1 MPSHSPTFLAL
12 ETDSAWVV
20 IVVVS
25 IVSFIGAI
33 GLRRVINRTGGV
45 ASGILLAMPLLL
57 PMVAAVLFPHPLL
70 PEIAVLRPAGEALL
84 DHSDHLLN
92 LLLLTTGHQRVV
104 TPYALT
110 ASAGSWIL
118 IIGLSIS
125 SFMLLR
131 RIVGAI
137 LVHRLVSR
145 CQPLTDEAAGATAM
159 VKRLARAA
167 NLRPAPEVL
176 RLPDG
181 VSGAFA
187 VGARRRRILISQDLL
202 DNFDEDELEAILAHE
217 IAHLEA
223 RDVQVIFSAGML
235 RDAVGWN
242 PVAHLAFRRLLAD
255 RELEADR
262 RAAALTGAPLAVA
275 SGLLKMC
282 DLVGKRPRLRHR
294 IAVGFLRPGGR
305 ITRRVSHLIALA
317 DGNAVARQDGRIP
330 YLLAGALVAILSLQ
344 VGARIAQQD
353 SSAFAIVWG
362 APHTAVG
369 ALFQPPRKSAILQ
382 TERARTPV
390 ARKLSGRAQLV
401 YRQLTHEVSL
411 RREDFG
417 PWLAAMVQFRASQTG
432 QTPTEIYRDKLQLG
446 WRWQAVPLSPP
457 MGEMSI
463 YRIDRSK
470 LWPSD
475 PANL

>member
-1 MPSHSPTFLAL
+1 VPSHSPTFLAL

-25 IVSFIGAI
+25 LVSFIGAI
-33 GLRRVINRTGGV
+33 GLRRIINRTGGF

-92 LLLLTTGHQRVV
+92 LLLLVSGHQHVV

-118 IIGLSIS
+118 VLGLSIS

-131 RIVGAI
+131 RVVGAI
-137 LVHRLVSR
+137 LVHRLILR
-145 CQPLTDEAAGATAM
+145 CRPLTDDAAGAAAM
-159 VKRLARAA
+159 VRRLATQA
-167 NLRPAPEVL
+167 NLKPAPEVL
-176 RLPDG
+176 LLPDG

-187 VGARRRRILISQDLL
+187 VGARRRRILISTDLMKH
-202 DNFDEDELEAILAHE
+202 FDPDELEAILAHE
-217 IAHLEA
+217 VAHLEA

-242 PVAHLAFRRLLAD
+242 PIAHLAFRRLMTD
-255 RELEADR
+255 REYEADR
-262 RAAALTGAPLAVA
+262 RAAALTGRPLAVA

-282 DLVGKRPRLRHR
+282 DLVGRRPRLRHR

-317 DGNAVARQDGRIP
+317 DGDAVSAPDGRVP

-344 VGARIAQQD
+344 VGARIAQHD
-353 SSAFAIVWG
+353 SSAYAIVWG
-362 APHTAVG
+362 APHAAVG
-369 ALFQPPRKSAILQ
+369 ALFQPPSKGTILQ
-382 TERARTPV
+382 SPRPTAPPT
-390 ARKLSGRAQLV
+390 RKLSGRAQLV

-432 QTPTEIYRDKLQLG
+432 QTPTQIYRDKLQLG

-457 MGEMSI
+457 VGEMGI

>member
-1 MPSHSPTFLAL
+1 MAL

-92 LLLLTTGHQRVV
+92 LLLLSTGHQRVV

-137 LVHRLVSR
+137 LVHRLISR

-167 NLRPAPEVL
+167 NL
-176 RLPDG
+176 
-181 VSGAFA
+181 
-187 VGARRRRILISQDLL
+187 
-202 DNFDEDELEAILAHE
+202 
-217 IAHLEA
+217 
-223 RDVQVIFSAGML
+223 
-235 RDAVGWN
+235 
-242 PVAHLAFRRLLAD
+242 
-255 RELEADR
+255 
-262 RAAALTGAPLAVA
+262 
-275 SGLLKMC
+275 
-282 DLVGKRPRLRHR
+282 
-294 IAVGFLRPGGR
+294 
-305 ITRRVSHLIALA
+305 
-317 DGNAVARQDGRIP
+317 
-330 YLLAGALVAILSLQ
+330 
-344 VGARIAQQD
+344 
-353 SSAFAIVWG
+353 
-362 APHTAVG
+362 
-369 ALFQPPRKSAILQ
+369 
-382 TERARTPV
+382 
-390 ARKLSGRAQLV
+390 
-401 YRQLTHEVSL
+401 
-411 RREDFG
+411 
-417 PWLAAMVQFRASQTG
+417 
-432 QTPTEIYRDKLQLG
+432 
-446 WRWQAVPLSPP
+446 
-457 MGEMSI
+457 
-463 YRIDRSK
+463 
-470 LWPSD
+470 
-475 PANL
+475 